1 MRNEDYFS
9 YVLEKGM
16 LRGVI
21 FPEVRIVIGTFGI
34 PYFKKAEIL
43 EKKNEKEQ
51 EILFE
56 FVAWN
61 THARTMRVALDTFLK
76 FLTSAAL
83 GMGQKIVGT
92 HPKKKTIPWLRRR
105 FII

>member
-1 MRNEDYFS
+1 MGRLSDGNEDARTDVDETYRRTSEDYFS
-9 YVLEKGM
+9 YILQKGM
-16 LRGVI
+16 HAEGCH
-21 FPEVRIVIGTFGI
+21 FPEVRIVIGTFGC

-61 THARTMRVALDTFLK
+61 THARTMRVALDTFLQ
-76 FLTSAAL
+76 F
-83 GMGQKIVGT
+83 
-92 HPKKKTIPWLRRR
+92 
-105 FII
+105 